1 MKRHNIDGLPGIT
14 MHGKKGPDGPRG
26 GMTFCNSEASVTFDN
41 IVLDAEYTY
50 SLGVAYINKDYK
62 IIPFISNKVAPI
74 KDDYVLNVT
83 TSYTEL
89 FSITEVVNVPFEDIS
104 EYIAINDYSDDGTGG
119 VSAPGFNEE
128 VIIVGGEEEEEE
140 AQVDNVFI
148 KFGDSSIGYYVL
160 LKDI

>member
-62 IIPFISNKVAPI
+62 ILKSDNKTKQHKI
-74 KDDYVLNVT
+74 NQIDR
-83 TSYTEL
+83 
-89 FSITEVVNVPFEDIS
+89 
-104 EYIAINDYSDDGTGG
+104 YIYM
-119 VSAPGFNEE
+119 F
-128 VIIVGGEEEEEE
+128 
-140 AQVDNVFI
+140 
-148 KFGDSSIGYYVL
+148 
-160 LKDI
+160 